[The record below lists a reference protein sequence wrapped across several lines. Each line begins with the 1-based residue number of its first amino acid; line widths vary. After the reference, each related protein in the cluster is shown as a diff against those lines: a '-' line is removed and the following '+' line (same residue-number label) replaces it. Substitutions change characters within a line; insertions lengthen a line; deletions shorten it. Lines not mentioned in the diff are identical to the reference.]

1 MNLLHLKVAGFVAP
15 AVIGRLQINL
25 PNAHERI
32 PQTTHLLKEEFE
44 FEEFDGSALHEL
56 VRLFVKFVSR
66 ATELRDEASYDEAL
80 LQLIV
85 ALEIVFAK
93 RQNIAESTTERAA
106 AVISTGSRLSF
117 TNVCDALGDLYEK
130 RSQYVHQGHRSVS
143 SDEAEALLLL
153 IRPVLWALMKLQTDP
168 QRRTKESIEAWLV
181 HLDFASKS
189 LLAGRDLD
197 EKDRAFVLGSTVSAG
212 LVRSAGSCTTPI
224 Q

>member
-1 MNLLHLKVAGFVAP
+1 M
-15 AVIGRLQINL
+15 
-25 PNAHERI
+25 
-32 PQTTHLLKEEFE
+32 
-44 FEEFDGSALHEL
+44 
-56 VRLFVKFVSR
+56 SR

-93 RQNIAESTTERAA
+93 RQNIADTTERAA

-130 RSQYVHQGHRSVS
+130 RSRYVHQGHRSVS
-143 SDEAEALLLL
+143 SDEAEAVLLL

-189 LLAGRDLD
+189 LLAERDLD

-212 LVRSAGSCTTPI
+212 SVRSAGSCTTPI